1 MHFLDF
7 IYIHIYYTYINYV
20 SLLMPFIYVIR
31 LLYIKIFNL
40 TLKKIMS
47 WDAYI
52 TNLTAGK
59 ALEFAAIIGKDGN
72 IWASNFG
79 VAAL

>member
-1 MHFLDF
+1 
-7 IYIHIYYTYINYV
+7 
-20 SLLMPFIYVIR
+20 
-31 LLYIKIFNL
+31 
-40 TLKKIMS
+40 MS

-79 VAAL
+79 VAALQTYQTPVPLNDNPD